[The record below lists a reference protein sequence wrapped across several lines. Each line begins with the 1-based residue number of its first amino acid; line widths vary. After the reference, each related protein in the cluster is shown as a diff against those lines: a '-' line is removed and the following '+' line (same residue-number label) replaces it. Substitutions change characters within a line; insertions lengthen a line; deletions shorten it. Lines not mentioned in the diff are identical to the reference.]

1 MININVYNYIKFIP
15 ELCKIMSGLV
25 NGPGRFLAGPEI
37 NSLLNK
43 GWTKGTQ
50 IKSYL
55 KSRVGAQI

>member
-1 MININVYNYIKFIP
+1 MYIYIIITKFIP
-15 ELCKIMSGLV
+15 ELDKIMSGLV
-25 NGPGRFLAGPEI
+25 TGPGRFLAAPEI

-55 KSRVGAQI
+55 K